1 MKAIINA
8 LNKELTIHL
17 NKKRKGIYWNYD
29 GVDMSYGPFRSDQ
42 QAINDAK
49 LYSQYGT
56 TSKAHIW
63 DPFWTRFDL
72 FLTHFSRNAHYWE
85 SITCFYWELK
95 NVLKNRFA
103 WARRRLW
110 RYLRGSL
117 EYLCCLRPQPQKSQ
131 ATQWHFENWHR
142 LSPFSEF
149 YSYNY

>member
-63 DPFWTRFDL
+63 DPFWTLFDT
-72 FLTHFSRNAHYWE
+72 FLKKRALLRIN
-85 SITCFYWELK
+85 
-95 NVLKNRFA
+95 NVFL
-103 WARRRLW
+103 
-110 RYLRGSL
+110 LRIKK
-117 EYLCCLRPQPQKSQ
+117 CVKK
-131 ATQWHFENWHR
+131 
-142 LSPFSEF
+142 
-149 YSYNY
+149 